1 MEFTDFFT
9 WQFLATFAGATA
21 ATALITQFVKGMIPA
36 TIPTRLVT
44 YMVALAVIILA
55 TFFTGQLTIS
65 SGILSILNAV
75 LITLAANGGY
85 DAITK
90 LKK

>member
-21 ATALITQFVKGMIPA
+21 ATALITQFVKGMFPA

-44 YMVALAVIILA
+44 YVVALVVIILA
-55 TFFTGQLTIS
+55 TFFTGQLTVS

-90 LKK
+90 MKK

>member
-21 ATALITQFVKGMIPA
+21 ATALITQFVKGMFP
-36 TIPTRLVT
+36 TTVPTRLVT
-44 YMVALAVIILA
+44 YVVALAVIILA
-55 TFFTGQLTIS
+55 TFFTGQLTVS

-85 DAITK
+85 DAISK
-90 LKK
+90 MKK

>member
-36 TIPTRLVT
+36 TVPTRLVT
-44 YMVALAVIILA
+44 YVVALAVIILA
-55 TFFTGQLTIS
+55 TFFTGQLTVS
-65 SGILSILNAV
+65 SGILSVLNAV

-85 DAITK
+85 DAISK
-90 LKK
+90 MKK